1 MTKNGFSQNK
11 NNNKKINEIKMQM
24 KFDPTNK
31 CEFDF
36 HLSQPH
42 QALGHTTHNDPITIT
57 YPTNDLFTPCSTS
70 S

>member
-1 MTKNGFSQNK
+1 
-11 NNNKKINEIKMQM
+11 MQM

-57 YPTNDLFTPCSTS
+57 YPTNDLFTPTPCTTS